1 MSHARCMA
9 AAQPFCRDVHPFD
22 NPISADR
29 ALIGSWTPASFRSV
43 QREARISEGYFALN
57 PRCMADHSSS
67 EVVLL
72 AGGSESTG
80 NGKQLLQLQHGAI
93 RCREDRPARRLGDQ
107 RRRWRHAVL
116 REGNQI
122 AVAQVP

>member
-1 MSHARCMA
+1 MLAPGSDPRGSIMSASVKNRLN
-9 AAQPFCRDVHPFD
+9 R
-22 NPISADR
+22 NDR
-29 ALIGSWTPASFRSV
+29 FW
-43 QREARISEGYFALN
+43 READVCSLLVGIWTISEGYFALN
-57 PRCMADHSSS
+57 LRCVADHSSS

-72 AGGSESTG
+72 TAGSESTG

-116 REGNQI
+116 REGNQV
-122 AVAQVP
+122 AVAQIA

>member
-1 MSHARCMA
+1 MARPLKILACMFQGGGNIPVILPVLA
-9 AAQPFCRDVHPFD
+9 ELVARDHRV
-22 NPISADR
+22 R
-29 ALIGSWTPASFRSV
+29 V
-43 QREARISEGYFALN
+43 MARISEGYFALN
-57 PRCMADHSSS
+57 LRCMADHSSS
-67 EVVLL
+67 AVVLL

-93 RCREDRPARRLGDQ
+93 RCREDRPTRCLGDQ

>member
-1 MSHARCMA
+1 MSASVKNRLN
-9 AAQPFCRDVHPFD
+9 R
-22 NPISADR
+22 NDR
-29 ALIGSWTPASFRSV
+29 FW
-43 QREARISEGYFALN
+43 READVCSLLVGIWTISEGYFALN
-57 PRCMADHSSS
+57 LRGVANHSSS
-67 EVVLL
+67 EAVLL
-72 AGGSESTG
+72 AAGSESTG

-122 AVAQVP
+122 AVAQLP